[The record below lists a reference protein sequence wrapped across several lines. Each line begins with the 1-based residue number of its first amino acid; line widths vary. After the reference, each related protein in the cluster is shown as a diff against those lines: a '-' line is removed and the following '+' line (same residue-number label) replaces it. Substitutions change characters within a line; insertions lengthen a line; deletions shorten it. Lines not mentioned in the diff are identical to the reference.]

1 MSIPQRTV
9 HLRVPNHSNT
19 SSTAGHDGL
28 LFLLGNVHQ
37 TQVRNMKYVFCLF
50 VFFFTFILCFTGGEC
65 QSLLTLFCTFSP
77 VFLCCICKHSVKM
90 YILGSYSF
98 MSIGMLYHT
107 LSFKLNVLY
116 FFNCLVVI
124 AQQNVSVQIKHMFVL
139 TVLVLIT
146 S

>member
-1 MSIPQRTV
+1 
-9 HLRVPNHSNT
+9 
-19 SSTAGHDGL
+19 
-28 LFLLGNVHQ
+28 
-37 TQVRNMKYVFCLF
+37 
-50 VFFFTFILCFTGGEC
+50 
-65 QSLLTLFCTFSP
+65 
-77 VFLCCICKHSVKM
+77 M